1 MKKEESK
8 LISEF
13 YELKVEQLMDKK
25 IWDLPLIE
33 KDAPIDNVL
42 SILDGKSHV
51 WVVENK
57 DDKELVGVIT
67 RQDVLQVL
75 APPRTHYNI
84 FTLPK
89 TYPHDTKGIMTED
102 IMSLNPVVC
111 YPGEKIVDVLQKM
124 IRHRIRRL
132 AVVSKDKKILGEITL
147 RHLIHKYYMASQYYP
162 IINNQVEI
170 NLVSDLLD
178 FIKREK
184 IKIELSKDS
193 DTEFWLDSPDKSIT
207 VRFII
212 DVKARQI
219 FYDVYSTEYEVH
231 LKEETIK
238 DVEKLEFIAEE
249 HRKWKVAEAIED
261 IWLILDEVEI
271 WAQKNR
277 FNIKEKELI

>member
-1 MKKEESK
+1 MKKGESK

-33 KDAPIDNVL
+33 KDMPIDNVL

-57 DDKELVGVIT
+57 NDKELIGVIT
-67 RQDVLQVL
+67 RHDVLQVL
-75 APPRTHYNI
+75 APPREYYNV

-89 TYPHDTKGIMTED
+89 TYPHGTKGKAED
-102 IMSLNPVVC
+102 IMSVNLIVC

-124 IRHRIRRL
+124 IRHRVRRL
-132 AVVSKDKKILGEITL
+132 AVVLKDNKILGEITL
-147 RHLIHKYYMASQYYP
+147 RHLIHEYYMASQYFP
-162 IINNQVEI
+162 IINNLKDVD
-170 NLVSDLLD
+170 LVSDLLD
-178 FIKREK
+178 FIKKEK

-193 DTEFWLDSPDKSIT
+193 DTEFWLDSLDKSIT

-212 DVKARQI
+212 DVKTRQI
-219 FYDVYSTEYEVH
+219 YYDVYLKEYEIH

-261 IWLILDEVEI
+261 IWLIIDEAEI
-271 WAQKNR
+271 WAQKNKY
-277 FNIKEKELI
+277 NIKEKKLI